1 MAGLF
6 RRIPGFRSGTWW
18 KQLAASA
25 VYLVAAFSPY
35 VMLRRLPGWCALLLY
50 LKGTNQLRGVNR
62 SGAEWGNEW
71 DGWNGQTHYE
81 WPTATTRS
89 NEFNYFLSKNM
100 NVIRLPISWERLQH
114 ELGGPL
120 DPTYLQNLLDYFY
133 AATAFRNQSINK
145 DFQGF
150 YVIIDLHN
158 YGRYA
163 TGAFNSSGDQVA
175 TFTQHKLGDGTLT
188 FAHVADVWTK
198 IAKHF
203 VINENVMTIQGRRVI
218 FNLMNE
224 QHDAHPSLDSTAIFA
239 GYQTVEKAI
248 RATGAKQ
255 MILFPNTRSSD
266 TSHWSKYSPQG
277 GPLDRDAAVNV
288 TDSVFD
294 MHSYSSID
302 NWIDDIKNVTD
313 WARRNN
319 KRLFLSELGTEDG
332 PAVVSKLLSYIRCNG
347 DVWVGWTMW
356 NLAPYQITTTD
367 KLSGA
372 VSPTPKMAWYERHF
386 LAYLNIGD

>member
-1 MAGLF
+1 VQDLLEKMTG
-6 RRIPGFRSGTWW
+6 
-18 KQLAASA
+18 
-25 VYLVAAFSPY
+25 AF
-35 VMLRRLPGWCALLLY
+35 G
-50 LKGTNQLRGVNR
+50 
-62 SGAEWGNEW
+62 EHE
-71 DGWNGQTHYE
+71 
-81 WPTATTRS
+81 ATTR
-89 NEFNYFLSKNM
+89 EHERRLRARLRTLGAGPSKPREVGLKTVALLRAHLARIGGQNHGAGARDAF
-100 NVIRLPISWERLQH
+100 VFEHLEIASWELLEHLADRAGDPETAELARECRADDDEMAALIRRNFPNVVSLMLASEGLPTLREPEESDEGEREESEASSEEGEAEDHAAGLPQERPGVGVQEAARLQ
-114 ELGGPL
+114 
-120 DPTYLQNLLDYFY
+120 
-133 AATAFRNQSINK
+133 
-145 DFQGF
+145 
-150 YVIIDLHN
+150 
-158 YGRYA
+158 
-163 TGAFNSSGDQVA
+163 
-175 TFTQHKLGDGTLT
+175 
-188 FAHVADVWTK
+188 
-198 IAKHF
+198 
-203 VINENVMTIQGRRVI
+203 NEGEV
-218 FNLMNE
+218 
-224 QHDAHPSLDSTAIFA
+224 
-239 GYQTVEKAI
+239 

-332 PAVVSKLLSYIRCNG
+332 PALVSKLLSYIRCNG